1 MTIQVCH
8 APVITKGPQHSHLFA
23 KPEKRI
29 SRFQKTGVSKVA
41 TAHKKSSGIIV
52 QFLLRSQPVNKLIIP
67 EEMYTARQGVIQLI
81 GVDALAQKTEEFRP
95 ILRAMCEEGRVTV
108 IEAVDSLLQVIDS
121 TDIDPELLKAVCV
134 EILEPR
140 YE

>member
-1 MTIQVCH
+1 MIK
-8 APVITKGPQHSHLFA
+8 I
-23 KPEKRI
+23 
-29 SRFQKTGVSKVA
+29 
-41 TAHKKSSGIIV
+41 
-52 QFLLRSQPVNKLIIP
+52 IIP

>member
-1 MTIQVCH
+1 MTKI
-8 APVITKGPQHSHLFA
+8 
-23 KPEKRI
+23 
-29 SRFQKTGVSKVA
+29 
-41 TAHKKSSGIIV
+41 
-52 QFLLRSQPVNKLIIP
+52 IIP
-67 EEMYTARQGVIQLI
+67 EEMYTARQGIIQLI

-95 ILRAMCEEGRVTV
+95 ILRTMCGEGQVSV

-140 YE
+140 DE

>member
-1 MTIQVCH
+1 M
-8 APVITKGPQHSHLFA
+8 
-23 KPEKRI
+23 
-29 SRFQKTGVSKVA
+29 SK
-41 TAHKKSSGIIV
+41 I
-52 QFLLRSQPVNKLIIP
+52 IIP

-95 ILRAMCEEGRVTV
+95 ILRTMCEEGRVTV

>member
-1 MTIQVCH
+1 MTKI
-8 APVITKGPQHSHLFA
+8 
-23 KPEKRI
+23 
-29 SRFQKTGVSKVA
+29 
-41 TAHKKSSGIIV
+41 
-52 QFLLRSQPVNKLIIP
+52 IIP
-67 EEMYTARQGVIQLI
+67 EEMYTARQGIIQLI

-95 ILRAMCEEGRVTV
+95 ILRTMCEEGQVSV

-140 YE
+140 DE

>member
-1 MTIQVCH
+1 MN
-8 APVITKGPQHSHLFA
+8 
-23 KPEKRI
+23 
-29 SRFQKTGVSKVA
+29 KV
-41 TAHKKSSGIIV
+41 
-52 QFLLRSQPVNKLIIP
+52 IIP
-67 EEMYTARQGVIQLI
+67 EEMYTARQGIIQLI

-95 ILRAMCEEGRVTV
+95 NWGGMCEEGGVTV
-108 IEAVDSLLQVIDS
+108 IEAVESLLQSIDS